1 MLVSLSNT
9 KIVSSFKSAVEY
21 PPFIIVINLA
31 LRNDFRNI
39 PRF

>member
-21 PPFIIVINLA
+21 PPFIIVTNLA
-31 LRNDFRNI
+31 QAKK
-39 PRF
+39 